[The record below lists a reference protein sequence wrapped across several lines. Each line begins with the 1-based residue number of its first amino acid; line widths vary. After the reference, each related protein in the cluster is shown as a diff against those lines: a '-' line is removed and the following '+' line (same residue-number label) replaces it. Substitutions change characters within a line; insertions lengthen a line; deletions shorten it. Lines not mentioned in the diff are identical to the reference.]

1 MCSPR
6 GSARQLQHVWV
17 YYQVQAKSTGSTVWQ
32 TVASKGVGADLTQW
46 VPHPW
51 DNSENDS
58 EMLVAAGK
66 QLPTM
71 QFPTL
76 RTTTAKHYQV
86 VVTVTWSVPDSGRQL
101 GSRTLAPQIVGDLRC
116 QAGVIKCQVVQ
127 VGSPVFLLNP

>member
-1 MCSPR
+1 MGC
-6 GSARQLQHVWV
+6 
-17 YYQVQAKSTGSTVWQ
+17 
-32 TVASKGVGADLTQW
+32 LTRR
-46 VPHPW
+46 

-127 VGSPVFLLNP
+127 VGSPVFLLEPLTAATARHRVVCSRRARARSQAHDPIA